1 MTVWVISALYGNVMS
16 DLGVQESRGRAGP
29 GYRARRDSVSVR
41 PRPLQQH
48 QQHSTAII
56 DTTAVEME
64 KVCVFYYKVISV
76 NFE

>member
-48 QQHSTAII
+48 STAII

-64 KVCVFYYKVISV
+64 KFSVFKLQSY
-76 NFE
+76 FC

>member
-41 PRPLQQH
+41 PRPLQQQ

-64 KVCVFYYKVISV
+64 KVGVLYYKDICVI
-76 NFE
+76 